1 MNDVVQAINPA
12 TEEVIGEYPLFSDAA
27 VEKALAA
34 VTQAARAA
42 RTEPIEAR
50 VTLLRNLAAGLREG
64 RDELARLISM
74 EMGKPIAEAEAEVE
88 KCAGCCD
95 YYAASGPA
103 QLADEA
109 VDVAAPERGLVAF
122 EPLGVVLAVMPW
134 NFPLWQVF
142 RFAAPA
148 LLAGNAAVLKHA
160 SNVPGC
166 ALAIQRL
173 AEEAGAEP
181 GLLRT
186 VLIPGSAVARLIAD
200 PRVAAV
206 TLTGSTEVGRQVA
219 SAAGAV
225 IKKQVLEL
233 GGSDPFVVLDDVD
246 VEEVAQAAARA
257 RNQNAG
263 QSCIAAKRFIV
274 AASIAGEFAERL
286 AAVVAGMTV
295 GDPLDR
301 ATKLGPLARPDLRTS
316 LAGQVER
323 SVGDGARVLSGGRAP
338 DRRGYFFE
346 GTVISDVTPEMAV
359 FQEETFGPVAAVVA
373 AGSDAAAV
381 NLANRTEYGL
391 GASVWTSDPE
401 RGLAMARQIDA
412 GSVFVNGQVASDPR
426 FPFGGVKL
434 SGYGR
439 ELGTFGAREFTN
451 IKTIRTWPGRRA
463 GG

>member
-1 MNDVVQAINPA
+1 MSGVIQAVNPA
-12 TEEVIGEYPLFSDAA
+12 TEEVIGEYALFSEAD
-27 VEKALAA
+27 VEDALAA
-34 VTQAARAA
+34 ATTAARAA
-42 RTEPIEAR
+42 RAQAVEER
-50 VTLLRNLAAGLREG
+50 VTVLRNVAAGLRAG
-64 RDELARLISM
+64 RDELATLIST

-88 KCAGCCD
+88 KCAVCCD
-95 YYAASGPA
+95 FYASAGPA
-103 QLADEA
+103 HLADE
-109 VDVAAPERGLVAF
+109 VIDVAAPERGLVAF

-134 NFPLWQVF
+134 NYPLWQVF

-173 AEEAGAEP
+173 VEEAGGEP

-186 VLIPGSAVARLIAD
+186 VLIPGSGVVRLIAD
-200 PRVAAV
+200 PRIAAV
-206 TLTGSTEVGRQVA
+206 TLTGSTEVGREVA

-233 GGSDPFVVLDDVD
+233 GGSDPFVVLDDAD
-246 VEEVAQAAARA
+246 VEEAALAAARA

-274 AASIAGEFAERL
+274 AAGLAAEFAERL
-286 AAVVAGMTV
+286 AAAVAALAM

-301 ATKLGPLARPDLRTS
+301 ATRLGPLARRDLRDS
-316 LAGQVER
+316 LAAQVER
-323 SVGDGARVLSGGRAP
+323 SVGDGARVLAGGRAAERP
-338 DRRGYFFE
+338 GYFFE
-346 GTVISDVTPEMAV
+346 GTVVTGVTPEMAL
-359 FQEETFGPVAAVVA
+359 FSEETFGPVAAVSASTTEV
-373 AGSDAAAV
+373 AAV

-401 RGLAMARQIDA
+401 RGLAVARRIDA

-439 ELGTFGAREFTN
+439 ELGATGAREFTN
-451 IKTIRTWPGRRA
+451 VKTIRAWPGRRTGA
-463 GG
+463 

>member
-1 MNDVVQAINPA
+1 MNGVIQAVNPA
-12 TEEVIGEYPLFSDAA
+12 TEEVIGEYPLHSDAE
-27 VEKALAA
+27 VESALAA
-34 VTQAARAA
+34 ASAAAQVARAQ
-42 RTEPIEAR
+42 PLEAR
-50 VTLLRNLAAGLREG
+50 VKLLRNLAAGLRHG
-64 RDELARLISM
+64 RDELARLIST

-95 YYAASGPA
+95 FYASAGPA
-103 QLADEA
+103 QLADEV
-109 VDVAAPERGLVAF
+109 VDVATPERGLVVF

-142 RFAAPA
+142 RFFAPA
-148 LLAGNAAVLKHA
+148 LLAGNVAVLKHA

-173 AEEAGAEP
+173 VEAAGAEP

-186 VLIPGSAVARLIAD
+186 VLIPGSAVGRLIAD

-206 TLTGSTEVGRQVA
+206 TLTGSTEVGREVA

-233 GGSDPFVVLDDVD
+233 GGSDPFVVLDDAN
-246 VEEVAQAAARA
+246 VEEVALAAARA

-274 AASIAGEFAERL
+274 AAGIVDEFAERL
-286 AAVVAGMTV
+286 AAAVADLAV

-301 ATKLGPLARPDLRTS
+301 ATRLGPLARRDLRDS
-316 LAGQVER
+316 LASQVER
-323 SVGDGARVLSGGRAP
+323 SVGDGARVLSGGGRP
-338 DRRGYFFE
+338 ERPGYFFE
-346 GTVISDVTPEMAV
+346 GTVVTDVTPEMAV
-359 FQEETFGPVAAVVA
+359 FNEETFGPVAAVIASTSEA
-373 AGSDAAAV
+373 ASVD
-381 NLANRTEYGL
+381 LANRTEYGL

-401 RGLAMARQIDA
+401 RGLAVARRIDA

-439 ELGTFGAREFTN
+439 ELGVTGAREFTN
-451 IKTIRTWPGRRA
+451 VKTIRTWPGRHPRA
-463 GG
+463 